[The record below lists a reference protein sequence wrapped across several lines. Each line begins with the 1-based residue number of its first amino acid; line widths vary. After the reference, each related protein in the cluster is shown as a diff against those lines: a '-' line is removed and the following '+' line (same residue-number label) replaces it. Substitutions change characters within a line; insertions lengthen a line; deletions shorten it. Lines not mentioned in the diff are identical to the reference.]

1 MHNDILSRK
10 SPTSKL
16 RLTILLAACSTLLG
30 CSTEP
35 GGKTYALPY
44 DQAYTKL
51 FGMSLTREVCQQ
63 DYGVSNAGVRM
74 DKRTADEISWV
85 VSSRGKDR
93 YELSTKLL
101 PAPEGQTGTQV
112 IISTNAI
119 VTNDGSMDSGGE
131 EGLGKAEASALFAE
145 KVDSTLEGRPFEL
158 RRVTAAIDKY
168 LNRPAKAGGSQQ
180 SAAIESGIASSER
193 MVNDFGGGSSKPKG
207 NAPGE
212 RAIC

>member
-1 MHNDILSRK
+1 
-10 SPTSKL
+10 
-16 RLTILLAACSTLLG
+16 LG
-30 CSTEP
+30 CSEGP
-35 GGKTYALPY
+35 KGKTYALPY
-44 DQAYTKL
+44 DQAYSKL
-51 FGMSLTREVCQQ
+51 YGMGLTREVCQQ
-63 DYGVSNAGVRM
+63 DYGVSNASVRM
-74 DKRTADEISWV
+74 DKRTAEEISWV

-101 PAPEGQTGTQV
+101 PAPEGQTGTQ
-112 IISTNAI
+112 IIVSTNPI

-131 EGLGKAEASALFAE
+131 SGLGKAEASALFEE

-158 RRVTAAIDKY
+158 RRVTAGIDKY
-168 LNRPAKAGGSQQ
+168 LNRSAKAGGSQQ
-180 SAAIESGIASSER
+180 STAIESGIASSER

>member
-1 MHNDILSRK
+1 M
-10 SPTSKL
+10 
-16 RLTILLAACSTLLG
+16 LLATCSALLG

-35 GGKTYALPY
+35 QGKTYALPY
-44 DQAYTKL
+44 EQAYSRL
-51 FGMSLTREVCQQ
+51 YGMGMTREVCQQ

-112 IISTNAI
+112 IVSTNAI

-131 EGLGKAEASALFAE
+131 EGLGKVEASALFAE

-168 LNRPAKAGGSQQ
+168 LNRSAQGGGSQQ
-180 SAAIESGIASSER
+180 SAAIESGMASAER
-193 MVNDFGGGSSKPKG
+193 MVDDFGKGSSKPRG